1 MKPIVLAELAGSAGY
16 GGGERYVELLLDRLD
31 PTRFRPLLIC
41 PEPGP
46 FVNRMASKHIPTSMI
61 HLSPLFNPVALL
73 RLAAFL
79 RQNNVTLLHTHGA
92 RSNVYGRLA
101 AWLADVPCI
110 VGTVHNSIRDY
121 EIGPVKRFL
130 YRTVLQMLLP
140 MMDRLI
146 CVSDAI
152 RHDVVSDCPGA
163 ANTTTTVRNG
173 VDLTQFSRAAG
184 RQKIRREWC
193 VGDGPA
199 LLTVARLTEQKGHR
213 FLIDALPGLLTE
225 WPSLTCLFVGEG
237 DGREPLRSLARER
250 GVEHACRFAGAQSNV
265 ADWYAAADVVVLPS
279 LSEGLPFVVLEAMAM
294 ARPVVASHVNGVPEI
309 IQDGRNGLLVPPR
322 HTSALETAIRRL
334 LHDPVL
340 AVRMAKAGQQDV
352 AMHFSVGKMIEDT
365 VRVFEDAL
373 PALRTASSGAPHEV
387 RQEAA

>member
-1 MKPIVLAELAGSAGY
+1 MKPIVLAELAGSAGW
-16 GGGERYVELLLDRLD
+16 GGGERYVEMLLDRLD
-31 PTRFRPLLIC
+31 PTRFHPLLIC

-46 FVNRMASKHIPTSMI
+46 FVQHMASKQISTSMI
-61 HLSPLFNPVALL
+61 HLSPLFNPVALF
-73 RLAAFL
+73 RLAYLL
-79 RQNNVTLLHTHGA
+79 RRNNVTLLQTHGA

-101 AWLADVPCI
+101 AWLAEVPCI

-121 EIGPVKRFL
+121 EISPAKRFM
-130 YRTVLQMLLP
+130 YSTVLRILLP

-152 RHDVVSDCPGA
+152 KQDVVADCPGA

-173 VDLTQFSRAAG
+173 VDLTRFSGAG
-184 RQKIRREWC
+184 DRRKIRREWC

-213 FLIDALPGLLTE
+213 FLIEALPGLLTE

-237 DGREPLRSLARER
+237 ECREPLRNLARER
-250 GVEHACRFAGAQSNV
+250 GVEHACRFAGARHNV
-265 ADWYAAADVVVLPS
+265 TDWYAAADVVVLPS

-294 ARPVVASHVNGVPEI
+294 SRPVVASMVNGVPEI
-309 IQDGRNGLLVPPR
+309 IQNGRNGLLVPPR
-322 HTSALETAIRRL
+322 DTHALETAIRRL

-340 AVRMAKAGQQDV
+340 AARLGKAGQQDV
-352 AMHFSVGKMIEDT
+352 ALHFTVGKMIDDT
-365 VRVFEDAL
+365 VRVFEDAM
-373 PALRTASSGAPHEV
+373 PALRRASPCAPHEV